1 MKVLVTGAAG
11 QVGVEV
17 AGMRDDSFLV
27 DGFHRRLLDIANRDD
42 IERRLDESAPDLL
55 VNCAAYTAVDR
66 AEDEPKL
73 AYRANAEAI
82 GLLGQAC
89 ATRGIGIVHLSTD
102 YVFDGTKDAAY
113 TEDDA
118 PNPLSVYGASKLAGE
133 EELRRAT
140 DRHVILRVSWV
151 FGRLGRSFVD
161 TILRLAVER
170 DEISVVDDQIGTPAP
185 GASIASA
192 VRAIAV
198 SVMAR
203 DDAWGTYHFS
213 TTPALT
219 WCAFARKIAAIG
231 VEAGLL
237 DSPPAVHP
245 IATSEWPTKA
255 ARPLNSR
262 LDASKL
268 EDAFALPPSPWEPRL
283 RAYIEGL
290 AKPR

>member
-17 AGMRDDSFLV
+17 AGMRGDSFLV
-27 DGFHRRLLDIANRDD
+27 DGFHRRLLDIANRND
-42 IERRLDESAPDLL
+42 IERHLDESAPDLL

-73 AYRANAEAI
+73 AYRANAEAV

-102 YVFDGTKDAAY
+102 YVFDGAKDTAY

-161 TILRLAVER
+161 AILRLAVER
-170 DEISVVDDQIGTPAP
+170 DEISVVDDQVGAPSPA
-185 GASIASA
+185 ASIASA

-213 TTPALT
+213 TAPALT
-219 WCAFARKIAAIG
+219 WCAFARKIVAIG
-231 VEAGLL
+231 VEARLL

-245 IATSEWPTKA
+245 IASAEWPTKA

-268 EDAFALPPSPWEPRL
+268 ENAFALPPPAWEPRL
-283 RAYIEGL
+283 RACIESL
-290 AKPR
+290 TRQR